1 MCNREKEACL
11 EDMPMVVTFHSQQ
24 ALAAV
29 QVFCVH
35 LQEGPQEAVDL
46 LNIHTPIK
54 HDADR

>member
-1 MCNREKEACL
+1 MCNREKPARL
-11 EDMPMVVTFHSQQ
+11 EDMPMVVPIHSQQ

-46 LNIHTPIK
+46 LNIHTPI
-54 HDADR
+54 